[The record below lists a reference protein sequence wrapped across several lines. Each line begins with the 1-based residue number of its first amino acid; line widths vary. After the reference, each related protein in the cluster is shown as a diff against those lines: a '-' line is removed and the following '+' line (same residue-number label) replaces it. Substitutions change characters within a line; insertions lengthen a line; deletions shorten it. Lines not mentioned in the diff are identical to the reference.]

1 MPPCKT
7 RKDTAGRRRQIDF
20 LEAVRRRCPGDIPVM
35 KALAELYTQAGQ
47 YAKGLLADLELTR
60 ACPADPMVWYNLAC
74 SHAVLKHK
82 DEAISALTLAV
93 DLGYRDFP
101 WMRQDKDLE
110 SIRDDRRFRDLL
122 AKSRA

>member
-1 MPPCKT
+1 MNDCKT
-7 RKDTAGRRRQIDF
+7 KKDCAGLRRQIDF

-35 KALAELYTQAGQ
+35 KALAELYTQAGLHAQ
-47 YAKGLLADLELTR
+47 GLLADLELAR
-60 ACPADPMVWYNLAC
+60 ACPADPLVWYNLAC

-110 SIRDDRRFRDLL
+110 SIRNDRRFRDLL
-122 AKSRA
+122 KRSLA